1 MDKKVALITG
11 ASSGI
16 GREFARIHASNGGD
30 LVIIARR
37 EDKLNELKQELENKY
52 KVNVKVISKD
62 LTIPSAPIEI
72 YNEVKE
78 SGIEVDYLIN
88 NAGFGGHGYFHE
100 RPMELDLQM
109 IQVNIVALT
118 TLTRLF
124 LPDFVKRNSGKILN
138 VSSTAA
144 LMPGPLQAVYYATKS
159 YVLSFSNAI
168 SQELHDTN
176 VIVTALLPG
185 ATETEFAKTSNMN
198 DTPAFAKTTSP
209 KNVAKTG
216 YEAMLEGKLDVV
228 AGLTPTQKATFSM
241 LKFMPKK
248 LMLKQVYQL
257 QQKK

>member
-16 GREFARIHASNGGD
+16 GREFARIHAKNGGD
-30 LVIIARR
+30 LIIIARR
-37 EDKLNELKQELENKY
+37 IDRLNELKEELENKY

-62 LTIPSAPIEI
+62 LTLPNAAMEI

-88 NAGFGGHGYFHE
+88 NAGFGGRGYFHE

-109 IQVNIVALT
+109 IQVNIVTLT
-118 TLTRLF
+118 ALTRLF

-159 YVLSFSNAI
+159 YVLSFSNAL

-176 VIVTALLPG
+176 VTVTALLPG
-185 ATETEFAKTSNMN
+185 ATETEFAKTSDMSNTAVFAN
-198 DTPAFAKTTSP
+198 TATPQ
-209 KNVAKTG
+209 NVAKSG
-216 YEAMLEGKLDVV
+216 YEAMLKGKLEVV
-228 AGLTPTQKATFSM
+228 AGVTPMQKATVGM

-257 QQKK
+257 QQEK